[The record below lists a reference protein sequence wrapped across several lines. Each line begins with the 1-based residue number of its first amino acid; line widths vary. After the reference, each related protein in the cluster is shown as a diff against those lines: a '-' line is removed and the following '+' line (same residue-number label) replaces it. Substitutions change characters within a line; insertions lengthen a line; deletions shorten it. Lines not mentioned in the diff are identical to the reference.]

1 MLESVADSNM
11 RAWAAARMLAAW
23 ARSLAEFWVLEQHLP
38 WLLCACTKMLLH
50 VAGFNAIVS
59 RAPPVSGVQHAP

>member
-1 MLESVADSNM
+1 
-11 RAWAAARMLAAW
+11 
-23 ARSLAEFWVLEQHLP
+23 VLEQHLP
-38 WLLCACTKMLLH
+38 RPLCACTKMLLH